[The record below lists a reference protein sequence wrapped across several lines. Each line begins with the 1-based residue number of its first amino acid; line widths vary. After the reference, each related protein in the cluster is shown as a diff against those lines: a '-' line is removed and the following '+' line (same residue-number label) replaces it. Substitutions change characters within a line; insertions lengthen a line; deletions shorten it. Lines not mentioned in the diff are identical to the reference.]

1 VSLFPVTWAK
11 SLLQLASKVQELLE
25 LQKKT
30 AQALAKMSEDLAEIR
45 IEIERL
51 KAREELVIEKA
62 RSSASAAATAVV
74 VSTVADIASRV
85 GGIEVH
91 LKRLPSPP
99 LGGP

>member
-1 VSLFPVTWAK
+1 MTWAK

-30 AQALAKMSEDLAEIR
+30 AQALAKMSEDVAEIR

-51 KAREELVIEKA
+51 KAREELLIEKA
-62 RSSASAAATAVV
+62 KSSASAAATAVV

-85 GGIEVH
+85 GGIEVQ
-91 LKRLPSPP
+91 LKRLPPP
-99 LGGP
+99 PVGGT